1 MPRRPG
7 LGPNG
12 RTSDDH
18 GRRYRRSCVSGLGG
32 RAGAFGAGA
41 RGSLDGDSVRV
52 GGSSCAGGRYPRGM
66 VVGVRFARQGLV
78 SQVEFSVHADES
90 LLAGIVHFASRQ
102 AERGSRDGGIR
113 LGAGGLM
120 ARLLGIPLVLHEQNR
135 IPGTTNRW
143 LARRAQAVLEAF
155 PDSFAP
161 KLGAL
166 CTGNPVRQE
175 IVFLKREIGAGWDEP
190 LKILVL
196 GGSQGARALNEIVP
210 EALARVEMPIRVFH
224 QTGEAMRAKTAVRYA
239 QLRLSA
245 RIEAFVEDMA
255 EAYAWAD
262 LVVCRSGAM
271 TISELTAAGLPSI
284 LVPYPYAIDDHQ
296 THNARYLVDNGAAV
310 LIPQAELSAERLA
323 EEITA
328 LMQEP
333 ARLKAM
339 AERASA
345 LAKPDAAQVVAEICL
360 NEVDREAA

>member
-1 MPRRPG
+1 MGARLMIMAGGTGGHVYPALAVARELLARGHEVVWMGTRSG
-7 LGPNG
+7 LEARVVPAAGIPVEWL
-12 RTSDDH
+12 S
-18 GRRYRRSCVSGLGG
+18 VSGLRGKGWLAKLGFPFMLTKACLQALFILRRVKPSVVLGMGG
-32 RAGAFGAGA
+32 F
-41 RGSLDGDSVRV
+41 
-52 GGSSCAGGRYPRGM
+52 
-66 VVGVRFARQGLV
+66 V
-78 SQVEFSVHADES
+78 S
-90 LLAGIVHFASRQ
+90 GP
-102 AERGSRDGGIR
+102 
-113 LGAGGLM
+113 GGLM

-143 LARRAQAVLEAF
+143 LARRAQVVLEAF

>member
-1 MPRRPG
+1 MGARLMIMAGGTGGHVYPALAVARELLARGHEVVWMGTRSG
-7 LGPNG
+7 LEARVVPAAGIPVEWL
-12 RTSDDH
+12 S
-18 GRRYRRSCVSGLGG
+18 VSGLRGKGWLAKLSFPFMLTKACLQALFILRRVKPSVVLGMGG
-32 RAGAFGAGA
+32 FVSG
-41 RGSLDGDSVRV
+41 
-52 GGSSCAGGRYPRGM
+52 P
-66 VVGVRFARQGLV
+66 GV
-78 SQVEFSVHADES
+78 
-90 LLAGIVHFASRQ
+90 
-102 AERGSRDGGIR
+102 
-113 LGAGGLM
+113 LM

-143 LARRAQAVLEAF
+143 LARRAQVVLEAF

>member
-1 MPRRPG
+1 
-7 LGPNG
+7 
-12 RTSDDH
+12 
-18 GRRYRRSCVSGLGG
+18 
-32 RAGAFGAGA
+32 
-41 RGSLDGDSVRV
+41 
-52 GGSSCAGGRYPRGM
+52 
-66 VVGVRFARQGLV
+66 
-78 SQVEFSVHADES
+78 
-90 LLAGIVHFASRQ
+90 
-102 AERGSRDGGIR
+102 
-113 LGAGGLM
+113 
-120 ARLLGIPLVLHEQNR
+120 
-135 IPGTTNRW
+135 
-143 LARRAQAVLEAF
+143 
-155 PDSFAP
+155 
-161 KLGAL
+161 
-166 CTGNPVRQE
+166 
-175 IVFLKREIGAGWDEP
+175 
-190 LKILVL
+190 
-196 GGSQGARALNEIVP
+196 
-210 EALARVEMPIRVFH
+210 MPIRVFH

-310 LIPQAELSAERLA
+310 MIPQAELSAERLA